1 MCGITG
7 LIGESKKPQVS
18 FELVT
23 NLFAQSE
30 IRGDD
35 AAGFWGV
42 QKSGS
47 IIYFKE
53 PGKATDLIKKDA
65 WKKLMRFNANLLL
78 VHARGASTGVGP
90 PAVNKNNHPFTS
102 ADKNISLIHNGR
114 VPDQEY
120 DVLKKKYEVSSKCDS
135 EILLR
140 IIEGAEKYSDIEI
153 KSNFPEYDVAFGRRL
168 AGIKDVF
175 SFTTRTHM
183 AVAVGEKVENERHV
197 WFFRNRQRS
206 LWLVDLRKELG
217 QVFFCSTPEIW
228 WAALSA
234 SSAKFLTKT
243 KVKLI
248 ELPEEEVWFLKTTEE
263 NPVLCEKN
271 IKKFSVDNIGCQT
284 VWVDEKDQIKIT
296 KKTPTST
303 VITNLDENDEIMGRK
318 PIQLKDE
325 SNLLPK
331 PFNRVPNVIDI
342 NALCESMKK
351 LISEIAFS
359 ADNKCSDGTLT
370 IGEYN
375 DLIDY
380 LNQAKLELEGTLK
393 ILKA

>member
-18 FELVT
+18 FELIT
-23 NLFAQSE
+23 HLFVQSE

-35 AAGFWGV
+35 AAGFWGA
-42 QKSGS
+42 QKSGK

-53 PGKATDLIKKDA
+53 PGKASDLIKKDA
-65 WKKLMRFNANLLL
+65 WKKLLPFNANLLL
-78 VHARGASTGVGP
+78 VHARGASAGVGP
-90 PAVNKNNHPFTS
+90 PAINKNNHPFTS
-102 ADKNISLIHNGR
+102 TDKNIGLIHNGR

-120 DVLKKKYEVSSKCDS
+120 ELLKKKYEVASKCDS

-140 IIEGAEKYSDIEI
+140 IIEGAEKHTETDI
-153 KSNFPEYDVAFGRRL
+153 KKDFPDYELSFSRRL

-175 SFTTRTHM
+175 SLTNRTHM
-183 AVAVGEKVENERHV
+183 AVAVGEKMEDDRHI

-234 SSAKFLTKT
+234 SSAKFLFKS

-248 ELPEEEVWFLKTTEE
+248 ELPEEEVWFLKTTKEQ
-263 NPVLCEKN
+263 PVLCEKN
-271 IKKFSVDNIGCQT
+271 VKKFVVNNIGTQT
-284 VWVDEKDQIKIT
+284 MWLDEKDQVKIIK
-296 KKTPTST
+296 KSPTTS
-303 VITNLDENDEIMGRK
+303 VITNLDDNDEIMGK
-318 PIQLKDE
+318 KTNQLKDMDADVK
-325 SNLLPK
+325 K
-331 PFNRVPNVIDI
+331 PLSKVPSVIDV
-342 NALCESMKK
+342 NVLCESMKK
-351 LISEIAFS
+351 LLAEINS
-359 ADNKCSDGTLT
+359 AADSRCDDGTLT

-375 DLIDY
+375 DLLSY

-393 ILKA
+393 ILKV